1 VLRDG
6 RILTLWAGAG
16 EQGIHATTWSPD

>member
-1 VLRDG
+1 VLSDG

-16 EQGIHATTWSPD
+16 EAGIHATTWSPD